1 MSCTCTCSVS
11 PREELEKEACFI
23 LGLLAVK
30 PEYQSRIAACGA
42 LPGLVRLLKEHKINA
57 TPSKGQPGHG
67 AAARRAADAITNL
80 AHENSEIKS
89 MVRERGGIP
98 PLVALLEAM
107 DTKVWRWYGA
117 MMAVDTKRL
126 QKAAQRTFVHA
137 TCLLSRGQHCA
148 QVLLVLGT
156 AACGWTLCLL
166 VLRHPPAM
174 YRHAHALSG
183 VGHSRSSEPQQAHCA
198 RLPSRTRRTSSR

>member
-107 DTKVWRWYGA
+107 DTKVWR
-117 MMAVDTKRL
+117 
-126 QKAAQRTFVHA
+126 
-137 TCLLSRGQHCA
+137 LLTPSGCKKQHSAPLCM
-148 QVLLVLGT
+148 LL
-156 AACGWTLCLL
+156 ACCQE
-166 VLRHPPAM
+166 VSIVRK
-174 YRHAHALSG
+174 
-183 VGHSRSSEPQQAHCA
+183 CC
-198 RLPSRTRRTSSR
+198 